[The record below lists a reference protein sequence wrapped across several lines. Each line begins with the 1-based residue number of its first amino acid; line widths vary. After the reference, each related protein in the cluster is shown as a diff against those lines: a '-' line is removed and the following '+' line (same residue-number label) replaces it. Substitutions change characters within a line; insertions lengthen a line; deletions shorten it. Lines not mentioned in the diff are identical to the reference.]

1 MTRRALLAQVHI
13 AAKALA
19 LDDNTY
25 RAVLERATGQ
35 RSAKACSD
43 GQLTAALDEFRR
55 LGWRPRGRAAPA
67 TKRRADRGKGQ
78 LSKAR
83 ALWRSL
89 WCLDEVESESDSAL
103 EAYAARMT
111 RSAARPDGIQRLAW
125 LDAPG
130 WNQVIKG
137 LQGWCKRVGYETT
150 DADIARI
157 NLCRTRL
164 GLPKASA
171 VHCAKIRL
179 VELLFS
185 RCQHAGASSSVTAIS
200 ILTEHAFDD
209 DPRPE
214 RLSGEAADAAA
225 RAMRERFL

>member
-1 MTRRALLAQVHI
+1 MTRRGLLAQVHI

-19 LDDNTY
+19 LDDHTY
-25 RAVLERATGQ
+25 RAVLERVTGK
-35 RSAKACSD
+35 RSAKECT
-43 GQLTAALDEFRR
+43 GPELTAAVRELRR
-55 LGWRPRGRAAPA
+55 LGWRPRQGHAGPGRAGGRPSHI
-67 TKRRADRGKGQ
+67 
-78 LSKAR
+78 SKAR

-89 WCLDEVESESDSAL
+89 WCLDEVAGDGDDAL
-103 EAYAARMT
+103 AAYAARMT
-111 RSAARPDGIQRLAW
+111 RSAAQPEGIQRLQW
-125 LDAPG
+125 LDAAG
-130 WNQVIKG
+130 WNKVIKG
-137 LQGWCKRVGYETT
+137 LTGWCKRVGYETT

-200 ILTEHAFDD
+200 ILTEHAGDD